1 MSGLVSYRRAC
12 EAPDD
17 GYPVMRRDAGW
28 DRDRVSGRMLFA
40 KMRMER
46 VSAVGQARRSLLSRV
61 STGLVWSGSNVGGVP
76 DFRLDDLRAERQASS
91 HDWRVAPVFEAR
103 GPPAFS

>member
-1 MSGLVSYRRAC
+1 MNSRRAC

-17 GYPVMRRDAGW
+17 GYAVMRRDAGL

-46 VSAVGQARRSLLSRV
+46 LSAVGQARCRFLSRV
-61 STGLVWSGSNVGGVP
+61 SSGMAWSGSIICGVP
-76 DFRLDDLRAERQASS
+76 DFHFDDLRAERQASS
-91 HDWRVAPVFEAR
+91 HNWRVAPVFEAR